1 MIVDAVRCVR
11 ACRLDG
17 ASRQSQMQSASRSHP
32 LISTSQSLTHKHGLC
47 KVKKKTWA
55 DGRKKVKA
63 QRWLGLGRSRPSQL
77 LLSVPW
83 KRAGVENPAP
93 ASPGASQLLLFPSV
107 IRGWRWKE
115 VEQLKRRRSPPL
127 PSPRRL
133 APILFC
139 CVVCGLW
146 YSPYPTS
153 TTRVTPSARTTVATT
168 VATTVVY
175 RRSHPPKQAT
185 SNNHRLPS
193 FTSAIHTSPQRR
205 PRNDTND
212 AATTPNTTILGSTHP
227 RCNCCTRHGSP
238 WLFRAEVV
246 RNSSRSLT
254 RKSLWVSA
262 VACRLVGPPVPSD
275 SKVSRTSET
284 LGMRMAL

>member
-1 MIVDAVRCVR
+1 
-11 ACRLDG
+11 
-17 ASRQSQMQSASRSHP
+17 
-32 LISTSQSLTHKHGLC
+32 
-47 KVKKKTWA
+47 
-55 DGRKKVKA
+55 
-63 QRWLGLGRSRPSQL
+63 
-77 LLSVPW
+77 
-83 KRAGVENPAP
+83 
-93 ASPGASQLLLFPSV
+93 
-107 IRGWRWKE
+107 
-115 VEQLKRRRSPPL
+115 VEQLKRRRPPLSSLAKL
-127 PSPRRL
+127 PSPGLPSPPFYFR
-133 APILFC
+133 C
-139 CVVCGLW
+139 VWSWSVVCGLW
-146 YSPYPTS
+146 SVVSRRLWSTGITKYSIIPLSLLRLP
-153 TTRVTPSARTTVATT
+153 RVTPSRTLPVPTT

-175 RRSHPPKQAT
+175 RKVHHPPKQAT
-185 SNNHRLPS
+185 SNNHRLSS
-193 FTSAIHTSPQRR
+193 FTSAIPRLTPQRH

-275 SKVSRTSET
+275 SRVSRTSET

>member
-17 ASRQSQMQSASRSHP
+17 ASRQSQTQSASRSHP

-63 QRWLGLGRSRPSQL
+63 HSWLRLGRSRPSQL

-93 ASPGASQLLLFPSV
+93 GAPVSPGASQLLLFPSV

-146 YSPYPTS
+146 F
-153 TTRVTPSARTTVATT
+153 
-168 VATTVVY
+168 VVVVCGIPLTLLPLPGS
-175 RRSHPPKQAT
+175 RPPR
-185 SNNHRLPS
+185 RLP
-193 FTSAIHTSPQRR
+193 
-205 PRNDTND
+205 
-212 AATTPNTTILGSTHP
+212 
-227 RCNCCTRHGSP
+227 
-238 WLFRAEVV
+238 
-246 RNSSRSLT
+246 
-254 RKSLWVSA
+254 
-262 VACRLVGPPVPSD
+262 
-275 SKVSRTSET
+275 
-284 LGMRMAL
+284 